1 MQPQCYL
8 NFVHYL
14 LGIPQC
20 VDPTNRIDLNAD
32 NKLRF
37 YILADQNFVY
47 KNVLTYVW
55 TLNFVNNF
63 LVFAFRRKVNI
74 NVAS

>member
-47 KNVLTYVW
+47 KNVST
-55 TLNFVNNF
+55 
-63 LVFAFRRKVNI
+63 
-74 NVAS
+74 NV